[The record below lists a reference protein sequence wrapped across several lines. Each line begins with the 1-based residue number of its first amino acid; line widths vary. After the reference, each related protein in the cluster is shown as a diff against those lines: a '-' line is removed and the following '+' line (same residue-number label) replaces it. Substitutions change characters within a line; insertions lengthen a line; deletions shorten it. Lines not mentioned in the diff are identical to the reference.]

1 MIRALIVII
10 TFIIASIISFFLGE
24 KVINKVYEQI
34 KRIWTIFCFNA
45 LFWFAI
51 YVVPLFSLSIPD
63 KDTISVASI
72 ILTIASIILP
82 FLTIFVGNKLITY
95 NKEIIDVKYKNIIYL
110 ISVIVGF
117 GALLK
122 FAWANR
128 NIKDSNA
135 NDILQYL
142 VAPMGL
148 LLGELLPISC
158 LYSNKGFITAFTD
171 NVEENYSLKGRGAFG
186 CFVVVFSIILNL
198 IIFLIFNCESAMR
211 FIDTTSNILFIL
223 GIGGALALSPVPYI
237 LIDKKHQVKKQ

>member
-24 KVINKVYEQI
+24 KVINKAYEQI

-72 ILTIASIILP
+72 ILAIASIILP

-117 GALLK
+117 G
-122 FAWANR
+122 
-128 NIKDSNA
+128 
-135 NDILQYL
+135 
-142 VAPMGL
+142 
-148 LLGELLPISC
+148 C
-158 LYSNKGFITAFTD
+158 L
-171 NVEENYSLKGRGAFG
+171 
-186 CFVVVFSIILNL
+186 C
-198 IIFLIFNCESAMR
+198 
-211 FIDTTSNILFIL
+211 
-223 GIGGALALSPVPYI
+223 
-237 LIDKKHQVKKQ
+237 Q

>member
-1 MIRALIVII
+1 M
-10 TFIIASIISFFLGE
+10 
-24 KVINKVYEQI
+24 
-34 KRIWTIFCFNA
+34 
-45 LFWFAI
+45 
-51 YVVPLFSLSIPD
+51 
-63 KDTISVASI
+63 
-72 ILTIASIILP
+72 P

-237 LIDKKHQVKKQ
+237 LIDKKHQLKK